1 MTASSSLDTA
11 QNKLFEM
18 AGDTASW
25 CNEQYD
31 SIFSQ
36 YFKGI
41 PKLYEKVTA
50 SNEKL
55 TDDDLEFIL
64 TSAPLSIIAASEQ
77 LSQYKLNNECL
88 KLYIKKMESEYIT
101 SCEAS
106 TVSEKREKASLHVM
120 DYRLLS
126 KAYEA
131 VISRVD
137 NQVNFTRELIMSAKK
152 IWDARVKTYE
162 ASPVESDGRLAD
174 YTYIK

>member
-1 MTASSSLDTA
+1 MSASSNLDKA
-11 QNKLFEM
+11 QAALFEM

-31 SIFSQ
+31 SLFAC
-36 YFKGI
+36 YFKDI
-41 PKLYEKVTA
+41 PQLYSHVSSDKQ
-50 SNEKL
+50 KL
-55 TDDDLEFIL
+55 TDDELELIL
-64 TSAPLSIIAASEQ
+64 TSAPLNLIAVSEQ

-88 KLYIKKMESEYIT
+88 KLYVKKMEAELFSESQART
-101 SCEAS
+101 VAEKRDEAS
-106 TVSEKREKASLHVM
+106 LKVL

-137 NQVNFTRELIMSAKK
+137 TEINYTRELIMSAKK
-152 IWDARVKTYE
+152 IWDARCKTYE
-162 ASPVESDGRLAD
+162 AAPVNGSSLED

>member
-1 MTASSSLDTA
+1 MAALTSLDKA
-11 QNKLFEM
+11 QSKLFEM

-31 SIFSQ
+31 NLFST

-55 TDDDLEFIL
+55 TDDDLEFVL

-101 SCEAS
+101 TCDAK
-106 TVSEKREKASLHVM
+106 TVAEKREQASLYVM

-137 NQVNFTRELIMSAKK
+137 NEVNFTRELIMSAKK

-162 ASPVESDGRLAD
+162 ASPVDSDGKLTD
-174 YTYIK
+174 YTYVK

>member
-1 MTASSSLDTA
+1 MTASTSLDKA
-11 QNKLFEM
+11 QSKLFEM

-31 SIFSQ
+31 SLFSS

-55 TDDDLEFIL
+55 TDDDLEFVL

-88 KLYIKKMESEYIT
+88 KLYIKKMESEYVT
-101 SCEAS
+101 TCDAK
-106 TVSEKREKASLHVM
+106 TVAEKREQAALHVM

-162 ASPVESDGRLAD
+162 ASPVESDGKLTD
-174 YTYIK
+174 YTYVK

>member
-106 TVSEKREKASLHVM
+106 TVAEKREKASLHVM

-137 NQVNFTRELIMSAKK
+137 NQVNLRVSLLCPLKRYGTPELKRTK
-152 IWDARVKTYE
+152 
-162 ASPVESDGRLAD
+162 RLLSKAMEN
-174 YTYIK
+174 